1 MDTNQNYTTCASFSI
16 GHAIRTFFLTNMAS
30 DMSDDSSLC
39 DLPVARRNANY
50 DQLPQGIIEYISQY
64 EFGLFLGEIRS
75 SEFSQPFL

>member
-1 MDTNQNYTTCASFSI
+1 
-16 GHAIRTFFLTNMAS
+16 MAS